1 MKKVIVIPARYAST
15 RLPAKPLIEI
25 NGKPIIQ
32 WVYEKAS
39 GSRLKDRIIIATD
52 DERIL
57 KVALA
62 FGAEAVMT
70 SPACKSG
77 TDRVYEAMEGQEG
90 DIVINLQGDEPFIRA
105 DMVDTLFSAIERDN
119 LNMATLCCPLKDDSE
134 LNDPN
139 TVKVVIDKESFALY
153 FSRAPIPFVRGQ
165 RRAPLYKHIG
175 IYGFERS
182 FLEQFVF
189 LGKSRLEDTESL
201 EQLRVLENGY
211 KIKVLTTQYSGFGI
225 DTEAD
230 LERARIALS
239 KPFIYCANLNPSC
252 LSIWIIHRHYF
263 FSQISLLPMFLSEK
277 MIWTNMDSPHGSFIP
292 AWNSEREDTWW
303 GEQGNANKTA

>member
-1 MKKVIVIPARYAST
+1 MVTGLNKSAMRKIIVIPARYAST

-39 GSRLKDRIIIATD
+39 GSRLKDRIIVATD

-119 LNMATLCCPLKDDSE
+119 LNMATLCCPLKDESE
-134 LNDPN
+134 LTDPN
-139 TVKVVIDKESFALY
+139 TVKVVIDKDSFALY
-153 FSRAPIPFVRGQ
+153 FSRSPIPFVRGQ
-165 RRAPLYKHIG
+165 RRAPLYKHVG
-175 IYGFERS
+175 IYGFGRS

-189 LGKSRLEDTESL
+189 LEKSRLEETESL

-211 KIKVLTTQYSGFGI
+211 KIKVLTTQYDGFGI

-230 LERARIALS
+230 LERARIVLS
-239 KPFIYCANLNPSC
+239 ATS
-252 LSIWIIHRHYF
+252 
-263 FSQISLLPMFLSEK
+263 
-277 MIWTNMDSPHGSFIP
+277 
-292 AWNSEREDTWW
+292 
-303 GEQGNANKTA
+303 

>member
-119 LNMATLCCPLKDDSE
+119 LNMATLCSPLKDDNE
-134 LNDPN
+134 LADPN
-139 TVKVVIDKESFALY
+139 TVKVVIDKDSFALY
-153 FSRAPIPFVRGQ
+153 FSRSPIPFVRGQ

-189 LGKSRLEDTESL
+189 LEKSRLEDTESL

-211 KIKVLTTQYSGFGI
+211 KIKVLTTQYNGFGI

-239 KPFIYCANLNPSC
+239 KP
-252 LSIWIIHRHYF
+252 
-263 FSQISLLPMFLSEK
+263 
-277 MIWTNMDSPHGSFIP
+277 PHTI
-292 AWNSEREDTWW
+292 
-303 GEQGNANKTA
+303 

>member
-57 KVALA
+57 KVALS

-77 TDRVYEAMEGQEG
+77 TDRVYQAMEGQEG

-119 LNMATLCCPLKDDSE
+119 LNMATLCCPLKDESE
-134 LNDPN
+134 LTDPN
-139 TVKVVIDKESFALY
+139 TVKVVIDKDSFALY
-153 FSRAPIPFVRGQ
+153 FSRSPIPFVRGQ
-165 RRAPLYKHIG
+165 KMVSFYKHIG

-230 LERARIALS
+230 LERAQTALS
-239 KPFIYCANLNPSC
+239 NTKF
-252 LSIWIIHRHYF
+252 
-263 FSQISLLPMFLSEK
+263 
-277 MIWTNMDSPHGSFIP
+277 
-292 AWNSEREDTWW
+292 
-303 GEQGNANKTA
+303 

>member
-15 RLPAKPLIEI
+15 RLSAKPLIEI

-39 GSRLKDRIIIATD
+39 GSKLKDRIIIATD

-175 IYGFERS
+175 IYGFGRS

-189 LGKSRLEDTESL
+189 LEKSRLEDTESL

-211 KIKVLTTQYSGFGI
+211 KIKVLTTQYGGFGI

-239 KPFIYCANLNPSC
+239 KPS
-252 LSIWIIHRHYF
+252 
-263 FSQISLLPMFLSEK
+263 
-277 MIWTNMDSPHGSFIP
+277 
-292 AWNSEREDTWW
+292 
-303 GEQGNANKTA
+303 

>member
-39 GSRLKDRIIIATD
+39 ASRLKDRIIIATD

-57 KVALA
+57 KVALG

-77 TDRVYEAMEGQEG
+77 TDRVYEAMERQEG

-134 LNDPN
+134 INDPN
-139 TVKVVIDKESFALY
+139 TVKVVIDKDSFALY
-153 FSRAPIPFVRGQ
+153 FSRSPIPFVRGQ
-165 RRAPLYKHIG
+165 KRAPLYKHIG
-175 IYGFERS
+175 IYGFKRS

-230 LERARIALS
+230 LERAKIALS
-239 KPFIYCANLNPSC
+239 KPPYTVN
-252 LSIWIIHRHYF
+252 
-263 FSQISLLPMFLSEK
+263 
-277 MIWTNMDSPHGSFIP
+277 
-292 AWNSEREDTWW
+292 
-303 GEQGNANKTA
+303 

>member
-1 MKKVIVIPARYAST
+1 MKKVIVIPVRYAST

-57 KVALA
+57 KAAIA

-70 SPACKSG
+70 SAACKSG
-77 TDRVYEAMEGQEG
+77 TDRVYEAMVGQEG

-105 DMVDTLFSAIERDN
+105 DMVDTLFSAIEREG
-119 LNMATLCCPLKDDSE
+119 LNMATLCCPLKDDTE
-134 LNDPN
+134 LADPN
-139 TVKVVIDKESFALY
+139 TVKVVIDKDSFALY
-153 FSRAPIPFVRGQ
+153 FSRSPIPFVRGQ
-165 RRAPLYKHIG
+165 GRAPLYKHIG

-189 LGKSRLEDTESL
+189 LGKSRLEETESL

-211 KIKVLTTQYSGFGI
+211 KIKVLTTQYNGFGI

-230 LERARIALS
+230 LERARIALN
-239 KPFIYCANLNPSC
+239 KPPYT
-252 LSIWIIHRHYF
+252 
-263 FSQISLLPMFLSEK
+263 
-277 MIWTNMDSPHGSFIP
+277 TN
-292 AWNSEREDTWW
+292 
-303 GEQGNANKTA
+303 

>member
-134 LNDPN
+134 LADPN
-139 TVKVVIDKESFALY
+139 TVKVVIDKDSFALY
-153 FSRAPIPFVRGQ
+153 FSRAPIPFIRGQ
-165 RRAPLYKHIG
+165 KRAPLYKHIG
-175 IYGFERS
+175 IYGFGRS

-189 LGKSRLEDTESL
+189 LEKSQLEETESL

-230 LERARIALS
+230 LERARTALS
-239 KPFIYCANLNPSC
+239 K
-252 LSIWIIHRHYF
+252 
-263 FSQISLLPMFLSEK
+263 
-277 MIWTNMDSPHGSFIP
+277 
-292 AWNSEREDTWW
+292 
-303 GEQGNANKTA
+303 

>member
-1 MKKVIVIPARYAST
+1 MKKVIVIPARYEST

-25 NGKPIIQ
+25 NGKPLIR

-39 GSRLKDRIIIATD
+39 ASRLKDRIIIATD

-57 KVALA
+57 KVALD
-62 FGAEAVMT
+62 FGADAVMT

-77 TDRVYEAMEGQEG
+77 TDRVYQAMEGQEG
-90 DIVINLQGDEPFIRA
+90 DIVVNLQGDEPFIRA
-105 DMVDTLFSAIERDN
+105 DMIDTLFSAIERDN
-119 LNMATLCCPLKDDSE
+119 LNMATLCCPLKDDDE

-139 TVKVVIDKESFALY
+139 TVKVVIDKDSFALY
-153 FSRAPIPFVRGQ
+153 FSRSAIPFVRGQ

-211 KIKVLTTQYSGFGI
+211 KIKVLTTQYGGFGI

-230 LERARIALS
+230 LERARAAL
-239 KPFIYCANLNPSC
+239 
-252 LSIWIIHRHYF
+252 
-263 FSQISLLPMFLSEK
+263 
-277 MIWTNMDSPHGSFIP
+277 
-292 AWNSEREDTWW
+292 
-303 GEQGNANKTA
+303 NKTLYTAN

>member
-134 LNDPN
+134 LVDPN
-139 TVKVVIDKESFALY
+139 TVKVVIDKDSFALY

-165 RRAPLYKHIG
+165 KRAPLYKHIG

-189 LGKSRLEDTESL
+189 LEKSRLEETESL

-225 DTEAD
+225 DTEDD
-230 LERARIALS
+230 LERARTALS
-239 KPFIYCANLNPSC
+239 NTKF
-252 LSIWIIHRHYF
+252 
-263 FSQISLLPMFLSEK
+263 
-277 MIWTNMDSPHGSFIP
+277 
-292 AWNSEREDTWW
+292 
-303 GEQGNANKTA
+303 

>member
-105 DMVDTLFSAIERDN
+105 DMVDTLFSAIERDK
-119 LNMATLCCPLKDDSE
+119 LNMATLCCPLKDDGE
-134 LNDPN
+134 LTDPN
-139 TVKVVIDKESFALY
+139 TVKVVIDKDSFALY
-153 FSRAPIPFVRGQ
+153 FSRSPIPFIRGQ
-165 RRAPLYKHIG
+165 KRAPLYKHIG
-175 IYGFERS
+175 IYGFGRS

-189 LGKSRLEDTESL
+189 LEKSRLEETESL

-225 DTEAD
+225 DTEDD
-230 LERARIALS
+230 LERAQAALS
-239 KPFIYCANLNPSC
+239 AASHTVN
-252 LSIWIIHRHYF
+252 
-263 FSQISLLPMFLSEK
+263 
-277 MIWTNMDSPHGSFIP
+277 
-292 AWNSEREDTWW
+292 
-303 GEQGNANKTA
+303 

>member
-25 NGKPIIQ
+25 DGKPIIQ

-57 KVALA
+57 KTALA

-70 SPACKSG
+70 SAACKSG

-134 LNDPN
+134 LSDPN

-175 IYGFERS
+175 IYGFDRS

-189 LGKSRLEDTESL
+189 LEKSCLEDTESL

-211 KIKVLTTQYSGFGI
+211 KIKVLTTQYNGFGI

-230 LERARIALS
+230 LERAHVALS
-239 KPFIYCANLNPSC
+239 NTKF
-252 LSIWIIHRHYF
+252 
-263 FSQISLLPMFLSEK
+263 
-277 MIWTNMDSPHGSFIP
+277 
-292 AWNSEREDTWW
+292 
-303 GEQGNANKTA
+303 

>member
-39 GSRLKDRIIIATD
+39 GSKLKDRIIIATD

-139 TVKVVIDKESFALY
+139 TVKVVIDMESFALY

-175 IYGFERS
+175 IYGFGRS

-189 LGKSRLEDTESL
+189 LEKSRLEDTESL

-239 KPFIYCANLNPSC
+239 KPS
-252 LSIWIIHRHYF
+252 
-263 FSQISLLPMFLSEK
+263 
-277 MIWTNMDSPHGSFIP
+277 
-292 AWNSEREDTWW
+292 
-303 GEQGNANKTA
+303 

>member
-1 MKKVIVIPARYAST
+1 MVTGLNKSAMRKIIVIPARYAST

-39 GSRLKDRIIIATD
+39 GSRLKDRIIVATD

-105 DMVDTLFSAIERDN
+105 DMVDTLFLAIERDN

-134 LNDPN
+134 LTDPN
-139 TVKVVIDKESFALY
+139 TVKVVIDKDSFALY
-153 FSRAPIPFVRGQ
+153 FSRSPIPFVRGQ
-165 RRAPLYKHIG
+165 RRAPLYKHVG
-175 IYGFERS
+175 IYGFGRS

-189 LGKSRLEDTESL
+189 LEKSRLEETESL

-211 KIKVLTTQYSGFGI
+211 KIKVLTTQYDGFGI

-239 KPFIYCANLNPSC
+239 AMS
-252 LSIWIIHRHYF
+252 
-263 FSQISLLPMFLSEK
+263 
-277 MIWTNMDSPHGSFIP
+277 
-292 AWNSEREDTWW
+292 
-303 GEQGNANKTA
+303 